1 MTPQAAEIDAE
12 ASVLAEMSYSV
23 DTGVKPVTGTTGPG
37 GSLRFRTGTLE
48 KHRMRIANA
57 RPINDTLSL
66 DREGFKL
73 VRHETRMADFL
84 DEDELR
90 AVYYPEIEALVKEQ
104 LGAARVEIFDHTIRS
119 GDEAVRAERL
129 LREPVQVVHND
140 YTDWSGPQRVRDLHT
155 AEEAEDLLSR
165 RVCVVQVW
173 RPIRKPIEADPL
185 AIADAQSL
193 APADL
198 IPAERRHPD
207 RIGEIYHIAYNP
219 DHRWFYFPRMERD
232 EAIVFKCYD
241 SETDGRARF
250 TAHASFTDPTTP
262 ASAPP
267 RESIE
272 MRTLVYF

>member
-1 MTPQAAEIDAE
+1 
-12 ASVLAEMSYSV
+12 
-23 DTGVKPVTGTTGPG
+23 
-37 GSLRFRTGTLE
+37 
-48 KHRMRIANA
+48 
-57 RPINDTLSL
+57 
-66 DREGFKL
+66 
-73 VRHETRMADFL
+73 
-84 DEDELR
+84 
-90 AVYYPEIEALVKEQ
+90 VKEQ
-104 LGAARVEIFDHTIRS
+104 LGAAAVEIFDHTLRS
-119 GDEAVRAERL
+119 GDEAVRTARQ

-140 YTDWSGPQRVRDLHT
+140 YTDWSGPQRVRDLHPP
-155 AEEAEDLLSR
+155 EEAEDLLSR

-185 AIADAQSL
+185 AICDAQSL

-219 DHRWFYFPRMERD
+219 DHRWYYFPRMQRD

-241 SETDGRARF
+241 SMTDGRARF
-250 TAHASFTDPTTP
+250 TAHGSFTDPSTP
-262 ASAPP
+262 PDAGP